1 MILINLVLLIKI
13 SINAQQASHN
23 GSSEDNAIHVHV
35 MKNIRRGIQQMLR
48 RRQARQARENEL
60 KRNQS
65 RVNPKFYF
73 QCARCFKV
81 IRFPFTNP
89 SKFRHVELC
98 YKLINHVTAP
108 CGNLY
113 EQIYY

>member
-1 MILINLVLLIKI
+1 MILINLLLFI
-13 SINAQQASHN
+13 SINAQQESHI
-23 GSSEDNAIHVHV
+23 GSSVDNAIHVHA

-48 RRQARQARENEL
+48 RRQARQIRENEL

-65 RVNPKFYF
+65 RVNPKFYL

-89 SKFRHVELC
+89 SKLRHVELC
-98 YKLINHVTAP
+98 HKLINHVTAP